1 MRNKRMLKILISI
14 FFTLGLTV
22 SVFAENIV
30 LVDKASQNIE
40 KIKGKYSN
48 VGNKSLKSNFKST
61 EKYKKL
67 LKRIKQERN
76 EEEFALYSFLYDDRI
91 VINVKKFADV
101 NVAVGKHKV
110 AVKNGSLNLLKRY
123 RDIVDYF
130 KSNNIDS
137 LEKIVEP
144 EYFKQILELILKNYK
159 LDEERLKSESKN
171 FKFEKEQN
179 NLQLKIKYLSEI
191 LNDEIYL
198 KKARENYLKY
208 VKEADVIDKTNF
220 DVDLKEI
227 LSKSDV
233 ETNIVEKNLEIEQGQ
248 NQKLTFYR
256 FLSTDMM
263 DINVKRFSE
272 DANGAVERHKTIV
285 RNGVL
290 GFLRKYEDIM
300 NYFKTNKIDSLEK
313 IVEPGHFKQILE
325 LILSNYSSDE
335 SKLKVE
341 IENLEKGVEIDKIK
355 LDYKIEKQKRIDDL
369 KSMLDKN
376 KEDDAEKERIRQ
388 ENLKKEIE
396 NLKNNLENFKGDVF
410 KEYVNRKKVSLENDL
425 SYLQLN
431 KKHLSEILN
440 SEIYFEKTRQNYL
453 EYVKEADRI
462 DKTNF
467 NDELNDILNKKCL

>member
-30 LVDKASQNIE
+30 LVDKSYQNIE

-61 EKYKKL
+61 EKHKKL

-91 VINVKKFADV
+91 VINVKKFADA

-144 EYFKQILELILKNYK
+144 EHFKQILELILKNYK

-290 GFLRKYEDIM
+290 EFLRKYEDII
-300 NYFKTNKIDSLEK
+300 NYFKTNNIDSLEK

-341 IENLEKGVEIDKIK
+341 IENLEKGIEIDKIK
-355 LDYKIEKQKRIDDL
+355 LEYKIEKQKRIDDL

-376 KEDDAEKERIRQ
+376 KEDDAEKEKIRQ

-440 SEIYFEKTRQNYL
+440 SERYFEKTRQNYL

>member
-61 EKYKKL
+61 EKRKKL

>member
-61 EKYKKL
+61 EKHKKL

-144 EYFKQILELILKNYK
+144 EHFKQILELILKNYK

-272 DANGAVERHKTIV
+272 DANVAVERHKTIV

-300 NYFKTNKIDSLEK
+300 NYFKTNNIDSLEK

-410 KEYVNRKKVSLENDL
+410 KEYVNRKKVSLENT
-425 SYLQLN
+425 
-431 KKHLSEILN
+431 KIILN
-440 SEIYFEKTRQNYL
+440 IREKN
-453 EYVKEADRI
+453 I
-462 DKTNF
+462 
-467 NDELNDILNKKCL
+467 IS